1 MSNLTIFDEYQAYT
15 EKYQIEYGKNTLV
28 LMEVGSFYEMYAT
41 DCSFIDLHCVGNLL
55 NIQVT
60 RKNKSIVEVSRSNYM
75 LAGFPSYCLEKFTNI
90 LLDNQ
95 YTIVVVSQTTPPPK
109 PHRAVTNILSPG
121 MRLEPNQPNE
131 NSFLMCIYLDNG
143 GGVGLGH
150 GSDSDTLLIGVS
162 YIDISTGEV
171 FVYENGC
178 CPDQAIEEI
187 QRVLTSTSPKEVLIA
202 GANISNTLFT
212 IVEKRL
218 NLDKIRKKC
227 TFHIKIDREDV
238 INNTNFQNQ
247 LLRTA
252 YPNHGLFN
260 VVEYLGLERNP
271 IALHSFCHLLTFA
284 HRHREDVLLNIRKP
298 IIQHRDDKLILSHN
312 AYRHLDILPKRD
324 GNAGL
329 IHILNRCKT
338 AIGKRGFR
346 RRLLNPCTNPAV
358 LNNMYAIVEHMINTD
373 TWHSIRKSLSEVC
386 DLERAFRRIAMG
398 TLSWQYIPS
407 IHDSLLEIGKIS
419 NTAISVAKESDS
431 FAQLAIQVDPAL
443 TQIFDAYAHTL
454 DMNKLS
460 KANVENPFLRGVDV
474 AIDAIDM
481 ELETKIEFVKLVG
494 KELNGEATNGEP
506 VFKLERNE
514 KDGLY
519 FSITAKR
526 FKTFLK
532 TNGNRV
538 LTQSKID
545 VNKLTAK
552 SVSTSSSVVKITHEA
567 LRKASNDII
576 ILEESLKKHVQER
589 YRIFLQQFTSTCA
602 GAFGSIVEFVE
613 AADFYSTNAAN
624 AVKFS
629 YTKPV
634 IIDGGG
640 NESFMDIRE
649 LRHPII
655 ERVHDGVP
663 YVPNDVGLGDF
674 DNGGT
679 TGLLLFG
686 VNASGKSSL
695 MKSVGLA
702 LIMACCGMYVPCA
715 SMRFFPFTRIFTR
728 IPSGDDLFAGH
739 STFTQEISELR
750 HILNQADNR
759 SLVIGDELCSG
770 TEPTSAIAIVAAG
783 ILRLLDRGTSFIFAS
798 HLHEIV
804 NLQQIKCLTT
814 SQLNVCHLGVRY
826 DGSKLIYDRVLK
838 SGTGDTLY
846 GIEVCRA
853 LDMEPE
859 FMKIAQSIRHQILN
873 IEPNIVTSKRTRYNA
888 KLFKDAKCQICKQNK
903 AVEVHHI
910 VEQNTSDKNGIV
922 LGRFHKNTK
931 HNLVSLCETCH
942 QSIHNG
948 GIRVHGYGQTSVGVE
963 LMFEKTD

>member
-15 EKYQIEYGKNTLV
+15 EKYQTEYGNKTLV

-41 DCSFIDLHCVGNLL
+41 DCSFIDLHGVGNLL

-60 RKNKSIVEVSRSNYM
+60 RKNKSIAEVSRSNYM

-131 NSFLMCIYLDNG
+131 NSFLMCIYVDDG
-143 GGVGLGH
+143 GGVGGE
-150 GSDSDTLLIGVS
+150 GSGSILIGVS

-178 CPDQAIEEI
+178 CLDQAIEEI
-187 QRVLTSTSPKEVLIA
+187 QRVLTSTSPKEVLIV
-202 GANISNTLFT
+202 GGGDISSSLLTFIL
-212 IVEKRL
+212 EKRL
-218 NLDKIRKKC
+218 NLEKIRQQC
-227 TFHIKIDREDV
+227 TVHIKIDRDDV

-247 LLRTA
+247 LLCTA
-252 YPNHGLFN
+252 YPNHGLLN
-260 VVEYLGLERNP
+260 VIEYLGLERSP
-271 IALHSFCHLLTFA
+271 IALQSFCHLLTFA

-298 IIQHRDDKLILSHN
+298 VVQHRDDKLIISHN

-346 RRLLNPCTNPAV
+346 RRLLNPCTDSAT
-358 LNNMYAIVEHMINTD
+358 LNNMYATVEHMITTD
-373 TWHSIRKSLSEVC
+373 IWRRIRKSLAEVC

-407 IHDSLLEIGKIS
+407 IHQSLMEIENISDFTSIDSDDYF
-419 NTAISVAKESDS
+419 T
-431 FAQLAIQVDPAL
+431 QLANQIKPSL
-443 TQIFDAYAHTL
+443 TEIFDAYLGIL
-454 DMNKLS
+454 DLNKLS
-460 KANVENPFLRGVDV
+460 SNSNVENPFSTGVDD
-474 AIDAIDM
+474 AIDAIDTQ
-481 ELETKIEFVKLVG
+481 LRIKIEFVKLVG
-494 KELNGEATNGEP
+494 NELNGELTDP

-514 KDGLY
+514 KDGFY
-519 FSITAKR
+519 YSITAKR
-526 FKTFLK
+526 FKSFLN
-532 TNGNRV
+532 TNGDRV
-538 LTQSKID
+538 LAQSKIE
-545 VNKLTAK
+545 VNKLIAK
-552 SVSTSSSVVKITHEA
+552 SASTSSSVMKITHEV
-567 LRKASNDII
+567 LRKASNNII
-576 ILEESLKKHVQER
+576 TLEENLKKRVHDR
-589 YRIFLQQFTSTCA
+589 FMIFLHQFTSTCTA
-602 GAFGSIVEFVE
+602 AFDRVVEFVE
-613 AADFYSTNAAN
+613 AADFFTTNAAN

-629 YTKPV
+629 YSKPV
-634 IIDGGG
+634 IVDSC
-640 NESFMDIRE
+640 NDSSFLDIRE

-655 ERVHDGVP
+655 ERVRDGIP
-663 YVPNDVGLGDF
+663 YVPNDVFLGNCA
-674 DNGGT
+674 NGAT

-702 LIMACCGMYVPCA
+702 LIMACCGMYVPCT
-715 SMRFFPFTRIFTR
+715 SMHFYPFTRIFTR

-750 HILNQADNR
+750 HILNQANNR

-783 ILRLLDRGTSFIFAS
+783 ILRLIDRGTSFIFAS

-804 NLQQIKCLTT
+804 NLEQIKNLTT
-814 SQLNVCHLGVRY
+814 SQLKVGHLGVRY

-838 SGTGDTLY
+838 DGTGDTLY

-859 FMKIAQSIRHQILN
+859 FMKIAQGIRHNILS
-873 IEPNIVTSKRTRYNA
+873 IEPNIVSSKRTRYNA
-888 KLFKDAKCQICKQNK
+888 KLFKDAKCQICKRNK

-910 VEQNTSDKNGIV
+910 VEQNTSDRNGIV
-922 LGRFHKNTK
+922 LGRFHKNIK
-931 HNLVSLCETCH
+931 HNLVNLCETCH

-948 GIRVHGYGQTSVGVE
+948 AIHVHGYRQTSVGVE
-963 LMFEKTD
+963 LMFEKK